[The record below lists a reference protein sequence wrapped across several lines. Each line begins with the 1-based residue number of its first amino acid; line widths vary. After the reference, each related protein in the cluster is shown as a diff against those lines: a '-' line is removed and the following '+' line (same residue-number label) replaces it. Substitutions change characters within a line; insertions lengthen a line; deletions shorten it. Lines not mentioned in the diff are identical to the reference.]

1 MIFFEQLMPV
11 LFTMLIYIAPIA
23 LLLWF
28 VFKVL
33 KNQQEQ
39 SALLKEISKKLDNQH
54 HSGL

>member
-1 MIFFEQLMPV
+1 MIFFEQLIPILLSM
-11 LFTMLIYIAPIA
+11 MIYIAPVA
-23 LLLWF
+23 FLLWF

-39 SALLKEISKKLDNQH
+39 SALLKEISKKLDDQH

>member
-1 MIFFEQLMPV
+1 MIFFEQLIPV
-11 LFTMLIYIAPIA
+11 LLTMLIYVAPIVF
-23 LLLWF
+23 LLWF

-54 HSGL
+54 Q